1 MPNDDLLWLVH
12 STKINGF
19 LDHQTYQNP
28 SKSLKHV
35 STMGFDASM
44 LCVRRK
50 LTTTNSRNL
59 FVYIWR
65 IRFGFDSNGS
75 QVKNFESCGNPE
87 FLRMENEKNSDD
99 PKTRIYCVPC
109 NTSFNL
115 NSMTTAIQHFW
126 GAKHNGVQYKYRG
139 KTAIFLPDCSRFG
152 IGEIIEHF
160 TQVAPIKN
168 VVFFKRDRSIIQAN
182 PTTQIKAMKI
192 YFQTQ

>member
-1 MPNDDLLWLVH
+1 
-12 STKINGF
+12 
-19 LDHQTYQNP
+19 
-28 SKSLKHV
+28 
-35 STMGFDASM
+35 
-44 LCVRRK
+44 
-50 LTTTNSRNL
+50 
-59 FVYIWR
+59 
-65 IRFGFDSNGS
+65 
-75 QVKNFESCGNPE
+75 
-87 FLRMENEKNSDD
+87 MENEKNSDD
-99 PKTRIYCVPC
+99 PKTRIYCAPC